1 MNNAEKS
8 NKCTDEKMNFYN
20 SEEKIDRNSPKVEKH
35 IRISKSTAEKI
46 ERYCRVHKN
55 TSESDVVEK
64 TILFWFLNKT
74 LRVESN
80 SLLRPEITSC
90 EEPCLKCG
98 HIIPT
103 GEDGYYN
110 KNRGWL
116 CLDCCASLGSKVLA
130 KKKLMEKRYQ
140 QSLSLLRAKVEEET
154 VKLEGV
160 ENKKDIHELLLQMK
174 QSMILFD
181 DNERKEE
188 SFFKTFPQYSD
199 AEVRDNLQKRSTGA
213 NIFYDSLKS
222 LSPILQVLEQRASD
236 QIALEKRRTK
246 RLEPS
251 IEDTQEKF
259 LKDMT
264 DYP

>member
-1 MNNAEKS
+1 
-8 NKCTDEKMNFYN
+8 
-20 SEEKIDRNSPKVEKH
+20 
-35 IRISKSTAEKI
+35 
-46 ERYCRVHKN
+46 
-55 TSESDVVEK
+55 
-64 TILFWFLNKT
+64 
-74 LRVESN
+74 
-80 SLLRPEITSC
+80 
-90 EEPCLKCG
+90 
-98 HIIPT
+98 
-103 GEDGYYN
+103 
-110 KNRGWL
+110 
-116 CLDCCASLGSKVLA
+116 LGSKVLA